1 MNRDVVMKKVKL
13 KSKTR
18 EMFAACLLVAP
29 SLFGTAFLYVLPCVL
44 SLIGSVQN
52 DGHFSGTENY
62 TALFQNG
69 AFRTAFKNTVIY
81 NITAIP
87 LLMIISFL
95 LAEYIRTLKHT
106 GAFVRGILLVPV
118 IVPSASVVN
127 VWKVF
132 FVDYGVINSLLA
144 KASLPTVQFFNSAFS
159 LVMIVVIYIWKYC
172 GITTLL
178 FSLGLST
185 ISSSIIENARLDGAT
200 CFQIMRKITLPLIVP
215 TAFFVLLMEII
226 CSFQI
231 FRDIHL
237 LFGRYPN
244 ERVYFLQ
251 NYISNSYYN
260 MNFSRL
266 SAASVII
273 SAITTA
279 VLILAYLFERSHN
292 FTE

>member
-1 MNRDVVMKKVKL
+1 MKKTKL
-13 KSKTR
+13 KSKTK
-18 EMFAACLLVAP
+18 EIIAACLFIAP
-29 SLFGTAFLYVLPCVL
+29 LLFGTAFLYVLPCVL

-52 DGHFSGTENY
+52 DGHFSGSDNY
-62 TALFQNG
+62 KALFQNT
-69 AFRTAFKNTVIY
+69 AFRTAFKNTVLF
-81 NITAIP
+81 NATAIP
-87 LLMIISFL
+87 LLMIISYL
-95 LAEYIRTLKHT
+95 LAEFIRTLRS
-106 GAFVRGILLVPV
+106 GSAFVRGILLVPV

-132 FVDYGVINSLLA
+132 FDDHGVINSLLE
-144 KASLPTVQFFNSAFS
+144 KLSLPTVQFFNSAFS
-159 LVMIVVIYIWKYC
+159 IVIYIWKYC

-215 TAFFVLLMEII
+215 TAFFILLMEII

>member
-13 KSKTR
+13 KARTKENIT
-18 EMFAACLLVAP
+18 ACIFIAP

-44 SLIGSVQN
+44 SLIGSLQN
-52 DGHFSGTENY
+52 DGHFSGTDNY
-62 TALFQNG
+62 KALFQNT
-69 AFRTAFKNTVIY
+69 AFRTALKNTVLF
-81 NITAIP
+81 NATAIP
-87 LLMIISFL
+87 LLMIISYL
-95 LAEYIRTLKHT
+95 LAELIRTLKS
-106 GAFVRGILLVPV
+106 GSAFVRGILLVPV

-132 FVDYGVINSLLA
+132 FDDHGVINSLLA
-144 KASLPTVQFFNSAFS
+144 KVSLPTVQFFNSTFS
-159 LVMIVVIYIWKYC
+159 IVMIVVIYIWKYC

-200 CFQIMRKITLPLIVP
+200 RFQIMRKITLPLIVP

-244 ERVYFLQ
+244 EKVYFLQ